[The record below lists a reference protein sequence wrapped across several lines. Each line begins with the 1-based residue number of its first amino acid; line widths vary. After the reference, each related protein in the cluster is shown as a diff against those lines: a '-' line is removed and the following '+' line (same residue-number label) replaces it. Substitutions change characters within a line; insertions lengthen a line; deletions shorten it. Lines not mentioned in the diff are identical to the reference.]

1 MALIAYTPSGV
12 DPHSLLEGAAQQVA
26 GDMSILVTA
35 YLGSGQE
42 KRVLDL
48 LHFAA
53 AEGKW
58 IVIEN
63 CDLVPSWIGKLQKHI
78 KRSASAPDNCTILL
92 LLASN
97 LQFESSAFKFLLVPL
112 LSS

>member
-1 MALIAYTPSGV
+1 M
-12 DPHSLLEGAAQQVA
+12 LEGVAQQVA
-26 GDMSILVTA
+26 GDMSVLVTA

-53 AEGKW
+53 EEGKW
-58 IVIEN
+58 IIIEN
-63 CDLVPSWIGKLQKHI
+63 CDLVLSWIGKLQKHI
-78 KRSASAPDNCTILL
+78 ERSAYTPDNCIALL
-92 LLASN
+92 FVYN
-97 LQFESSAFKFLLVPL
+97 LQFESTTSKFLFVPL